1 MPACV
6 SAAASFALF
15 AVSGCDY
22 SPRRTVNAIL
32 LAMHG
37 TVSVQSDRY
46 SPEIP
51 LDKSATLAVGAIV
64 RTENASDASIA
75 LLPNALVRLTEN
87 TKLEILS
94 LSLAKDG
101 NETEDPMLDRFA
113 HVKLWRGAI
122 FLSHQRWGTAR
133 AEFRIT
139 TSQGEATTGALAIGK
154 LEAGNHHVRLTS
166 VSGQILF
173 LPREGKK
180 AEQIPPGN
188 VAEWNSGAPSLVS
201 AATDRLGQED
211 SQLALEVD
219 QGLRA
224 LVVQRRN
231 VLPR

>member
-1 MPACV
+1 MPVSA
-6 SAAASFALF
+6 SAAASLALL

-22 SPRRTVNAIL
+22 SPRRTVNAIPL
-32 LAMHG
+32 EMHG
-37 TVSVQSDRY
+37 TVSVQSDRN

-51 LDKSATLAVGAIV
+51 LDGNATLAVGAIV
-64 RTENASDASIA
+64 RTESASDASIA

-101 NETEDPMLDRFA
+101 NETEDPMLDRSA

-122 FLSHQRWGTAR
+122 FLSHQRRGTAR
-133 AEFRIT
+133 AELRIT
-139 TSQGEATTGALAIGK
+139 TSQGEATTGSLAIGK

-166 VSGQILF
+166 VSGQIVF
-173 LPREGKK
+173 LPREGNK

-188 VAEWNSGAPSLVS
+188 VAEWNSGVPSLAP

-211 SQLALEVD
+211 SQQALEAD
-219 QGLRA
+219 RELRA
-224 LVVQRRN
+224 LLLQKRN